1 MDGDRGS
8 EGEPEDEL
16 PSDRC
21 PNCGGPLRFEGE
33 RSEGHC
39 VACDIYVEILK
50 PLPVAADRPP
60 LVRAQVLAA
69 KKRELQDLCRA
80 YGLKVSGNKTDV
92 LTRVLRYMDDHGID
106 VSPDD
111 AEAVEPEVPE
121 VEAPPA
127 SEDGVAASEVHKAEA
142 AIEDILLAV
151 AREPSLAAAPG
162 DVETAARLRHD
173 RRRFYVGVV
182 LSAIGGSGLI
192 LGSFLHDVARVP
204 LFGQAYAVFGPL
216 NTVVALVGLIVLL
229 AGLVGIGLGL
239 RGGVVSAE
247 PTAQG

>member
-111 AEAVEPEVPE
+111 VEAVAPEVLDAEAVLTT
-121 VEAPPA
+121 EA
-127 SEDGVAASEVHKAEA
+127 VAAAPEAHEAEA

-151 AREPSLAAAPG
+151 EREPSLAVAPAG
-162 DVETAARLRHD
+162 METPARLRRD

-182 LSAIGGSGLI
+182 LTAAGGSGLV
-192 LGSFLHDVARVP
+192 LGSFLHDALRVP
-204 LFGQAYAVFGPL
+204 LFGQAYTVFGPL
-216 NTVVALVGLIVLL
+216 NTGVALFGFIVLL
-229 AGLVGIGLGL
+229 AGLVGIGLGV

-247 PTAQG
+247 PTAMG